1 MYEDNFS
8 GLAEISELRKIIHVQ
23 EEPKFT
29 ENYYEFSKRHI
40 SNSIEILYNDDTR
53 SEKITIENP
62 IGHPSRRE
70 EAVPLLEEKFMKNV
84 DSTFSL
90 KKANKVWNEIL
101 NLKKDDDV
109 GKLFSIL
116 IEDE

>member
-8 GLAEISELRKIIHVQ
+8 GLAEINELRKIIQVQ

-29 ENYYEFSKRHI
+29 ENYYEFSKRNI
-40 SNSIEILYNDDTR
+40 SNSIEILYNDDTQ

-70 EAVPLLEEKFMKNV
+70 EALPLLEEKFMNNV
-84 DSTFSL
+84 ESVFSL

>member
-1 MYEDNFS
+1 MN
-8 GLAEISELRKIIHVQ
+8 
-23 EEPKFT
+23 
-29 ENYYEFSKRHI
+29 
-40 SNSIEILYNDDTR
+40 
-53 SEKITIENP
+53 
-62 IGHPSRRE
+62 
-70 EAVPLLEEKFMKNV
+70 NV
-84 DSTFSL
+84 ESVFSL